1 MTQSKG
7 SGQKQKGRTHKYN
20 KSLKSL
26 LDKIRMLYRKKRIN
40 DEWRIRNKIRN
51 KDKPSKTANVKAL
64 TQIGV
69 EAVDSLDVI
78 VVVVV
83 EGKAKG
89 KSGFPKSVFPLHAD
103 F

>member
-51 KDKPSKTANVKAL
+51 KDKPSKTGNVKAL

-83 EGKAKG
+83 EE
-89 KSGFPKSVFPLHAD
+89 KSERQKWVPKKCVSLNAD